1 MILLIII
8 LILLVCY
15 LCYKLATFKKSN
27 KITDDYNNHL
37 YKEREEILRTN
48 KLLES
53 TYDTKIAS
61 LRRELE
67 QLEEFKKT
75 NETNIDE
82 YFNLYKEKAQAD
94 IDDWIKSA
102 QECAMMVYDEFAQ
115 DYEVLKVQK
124 RNELDKISQ
133 ELEDYKVKRDTI
145 NQAILRQ
152 KQIEE
157 QKDFYRILITEK
169 DIQDI
174 KLLEDIRPKFE
185 HKEIL
190 SKLIFDCYIK
200 RPLQEMEK
208 RVLQDKKISGIYKI
222 TYVPT
227 GEAYIGRSQDIK
239 NRWVEHVKS
248 SLNIGTIAHSTFHNV
263 LAQNGLENFT
273 WEVLETAPKEK
284 LNEAEKYWINF
295 YETNKYGYNQKAG
308 G

>member
-1 MILLIII
+1 MNDLKEKFQTAFSFHKEGNLDEAERLYTEILEEDENNAEIWNLLGMINLQKFRLSRAEEYIKKAGAVGLSYIK
-8 LILLVCY
+8 VG
-15 LCYKLATFKKSN
+15 ADMTFKSSIDKFLN
-27 KITDDYNNHL
+27 
-37 YKEREEILRTN
+37 EEL
-48 KLLES
+48 
-53 TYDTKIAS
+53 
-61 LRRELE
+61 
-67 QLEEFKKT
+67 
-75 NETNIDE
+75 
-82 YFNLYKEKAQAD
+82 
-94 IDDWIKSA
+94 
-102 QECAMMVYDEFAQ
+102 
-115 DYEVLKVQK
+115 
-124 RNELDKISQ
+124 RNELIEKCGLKEGSTLYGRSILAGKYNASP
-133 ELEDYKVKRDTI
+133 ETI
-145 NQAILRQ
+145 RSA
-152 KQIEE
+152 
-157 QKDFYRILITEK
+157 
-169 DIQDI
+169 I

-222 TYVPT
+222 TYIPT